1 MTDGVNRWFLILT
14 MWLIED
20 HSALISEVDCHL
32 LFLIEHRAGTF
43 CKMKILFL
51 ANVIEFLNIENSHND
66 IVLANF
72 DINSQKIKYKFL
84 TPPTVFWMDA

>member
-32 LFLIEHRAGTF
+32 LFLIEQELSA
-43 CKMKILFL
+43 K
-51 ANVIEFLNIENSHND
+51 
-66 IVLANF
+66 
-72 DINSQKIKYKFL
+72 
-84 TPPTVFWMDA
+84 